1 MFMMII
7 SQDSCK
13 DAQFA
18 DELALAYISNSTIF
32 PVSLEKY
39 RDISPML
46 EGGMYVELH
55 LFLCILNIF
64 KCYRLFRKILF
75 LHINISP
82 QRVILAV
89 AITWRPSSSSS
100 SLSSINVYILI
111 FFSETTR
118 PSSLKPLGQLEPNLI
133 RMFIGWSYTTFMFFC

>member
-13 DAQFA
+13 DSQFA

-64 KCYRLFRKILF
+64 ECCSCI
-75 LHINISP
+75 
-82 QRVILAV
+82 
-89 AITWRPSSSSS
+89 
-100 SLSSINVYILI
+100 
-111 FFSETTR
+111 
-118 PSSLKPLGQLEPNLI
+118 
-133 RMFIGWSYTTFMFFC
+133 